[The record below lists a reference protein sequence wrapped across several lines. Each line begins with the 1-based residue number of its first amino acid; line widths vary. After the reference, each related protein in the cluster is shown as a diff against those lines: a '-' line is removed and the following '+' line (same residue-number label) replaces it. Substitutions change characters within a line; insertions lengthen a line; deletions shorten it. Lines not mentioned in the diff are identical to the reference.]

1 MTLLKNKVQLEN
13 FKKDIKK
20 CDATCFLLPE
30 ILNIQEIMEQV
41 LKTFSIDK
49 NVMAG
54 LCQNVVPL
62 NNPDPLERTK
72 NALQALGV
80 LKQQ

>member
-1 MTLLKNKVQLEN
+1 
-13 FKKDIKK
+13 
-20 CDATCFLLPE
+20 
-30 ILNIQEIMEQV
+30 MEQV
-41 LKTFSIDK
+41 LKTFFIDK

-80 LKQQ
+80 PEQQ